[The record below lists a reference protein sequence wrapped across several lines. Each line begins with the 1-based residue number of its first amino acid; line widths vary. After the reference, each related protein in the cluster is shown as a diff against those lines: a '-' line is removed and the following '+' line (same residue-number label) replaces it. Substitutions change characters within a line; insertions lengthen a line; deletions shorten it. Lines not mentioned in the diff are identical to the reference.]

1 MYEKIQ
7 VEEQASFTLC
17 GQDGYV
23 LGVHDL
29 LLVSLQLLY
38 TVQTFLQIHCWQMR
52 PNGVQYIRIEK

>member
-7 VEEQASFTLC
+7 VEEQASFTQC

-38 TVQTFLQIHCWQMR
+38 TVCTDLPSDSLLASEAEWCTVH
-52 PNGVQYIRIEK
+52 